1 MAGKSIEDLRA
12 NYSDAIASGNHE
24 QFVSAKVALVEATT
38 GRTLTADEIA
48 YI

>member
-1 MAGKSIEDLRA
+1 MATKIDEVRA
-12 NYSDAIASGNHE
+12 TYEAAKANGTDE
-24 QFVSAKVALVEATT
+24 EFVAAKVALIERAT